1 MESLVTLVDKNP
13 VVEICELFSVIQQIS
28 QTFQLKP
35 DQALI
40 FHSSKIAKRLK
51 FKAVN
56 LNNQDGF

>member
-1 MESLVTLVDKNP
+1 MKLSFCMESRVILVDKNP

-40 FHSSKIAKRLK
+40 FHS
-51 FKAVN
+51 
-56 LNNQDGF
+56 